1 MAYFAEFI
9 TARFQREIPMEVAVG
24 VTPSSYLRV
33 GQMVKVVD
41 GVVKTLSASTEAA
54 AKTEATHIIAQ
65 SDMTME
71 KTMGYGH
78 VPVEY
83 RDYRYSDQVKGTV
96 SDVSNLLGAYESKA
110 AFPAAAAGNNNKYAF
125 EIDEQKVYKSN
136 GTAWAADTTITVT
149 SKKVALFKILNTDD
163 LKIRVNN

>member
-41 GVVKTLSASTEAA
+41 GVVKTLSASTISA
-54 AKTEATHIIAQ
+54 AKEEATHIIAQ

-71 KTMGYGH
+71 YGH

-96 SDVSNLLGAYESKA
+96 SDVTNLLGAYESKA
-110 AFPAAAAGNNNKYAF
+110 AFPAAASANNNKYAF
-125 EIDEQKVYKSN
+125 AIDEQVVYKSN
-136 GTAWAADTTITVT
+136 GTAWAADTGITVT

>member
-24 VTPSSYLRV
+24 VTPASYLRV

-41 GVVKTLSASTEAA
+41 GVVKTLSASTIPA
-54 AKTEATHIIAQ
+54 AKEEATHIIAQ

-71 KTMGYGH
+71 YGH

-110 AFPAAAAGNNNKYAF
+110 AFPTAATSNNNKYAF
-125 EIDEQKVYKSN
+125 AIDEQKVYKSN
-136 GTAWAADTTITVT
+136 GTAWVADTGITVT
-149 SKKVALFKILNTDD
+149 TRKVALFKILNTDD

>member
-71 KTMGYGH
+71 YGH

-110 AFPAAAAGNNNKYAF
+110 DFPAAATGNSGKYAF
-125 EIDEQKVYKSN
+125 AMDEQKVYKSS

-149 SKKVALFKILNTDD
+149 SKKVALFKILNTED

>member
-41 GVVKTLSASTEAA
+41 GVVKPLAASTEAA

-65 SDMTME
+65 SDMTIE
-71 KTMGYGH
+71 YRH

-110 AFPAAAAGNNNKYAF
+110 AFHAAATGNNNKYAF
-125 EIDEQKVYKSN
+125 AIDEQKVYKSN

-163 LKIRVNN
+163 LKIKVNN

>member
-71 KTMGYGH
+71 YGH

-96 SDVSNLLGAYESKA
+96 SDVSNLLGAYESKS
-110 AFPAAAAGNNNKYAF
+110 AFPAAATGNNNKYAF
-125 EIDEQKVYKSN
+125 AIDEQKVYKSN

-149 SKKVALFKILNTDD
+149 SKKVALFKILNADD

>member
-41 GVVKTLSASTEAA
+41 GVVKPLAASTEAA

-71 KTMGYGH
+71 YGH

-96 SDVSNLLGAYESKA
+96 SDETLLSTLPFVTDPKTEAEKV
-110 AFPAAAAGNNNKYAF
+110 
-125 EIDEQKVYKSN
+125 IEQKEKSISLYDF
-136 GTAWAADTTITVT
+136 GVT
-149 SKKVALFKILNTDD
+149 DEVLDKKNS
-163 LKIRVNN
+163 

>member
-71 KTMGYGH
+71 YGH

-110 AFPAAAAGNNNKYAF
+110 AFPAAATGNNNKYAF
-125 EIDEQKVYKSN
+125 AIDEQKVYKSN
-136 GTAWAADTTITVT
+136 GTAWAADTGITVT

>member
-41 GVVKTLSASTEAA
+41 GVVKTLAASTIPA

-71 KTMGYGH
+71 YRH

-110 AFPAAAAGNNNKYAF
+110 AFPAAATGNNNKYAF
-125 EIDEQKVYKSN
+125 AIDEQKVYKSN
-136 GTAWAADTTITVT
+136 GTAWAADTGITVT
-149 SKKVALFKILNTDD
+149 SKKVALFKILNTED

>member
-41 GVVKTLSASTEAA
+41 GVVKTLSASTISA
-54 AKTEATHIIAQ
+54 AKEEATHIIAQ

-71 KTMGYGH
+71 YGH
-78 VPVEY
+78 VPVEN

-96 SDVSNLLGAYESKA
+96 SDITNLLGAYESKA
-110 AFPAAAAGNNNKYAF
+110 AFPAAASTNNNKYAF
-125 EIDEQKVYKSN
+125 AIDEQKVYKSN
-136 GTAWAADTTITVT
+136 GTAWAADTGITVT

>member
-71 KTMGYGH
+71 YGH

-96 SDVSNLLGAYESKA
+96 SDVSNLLGVYESKSD
-110 AFPAAAAGNNNKYAF
+110 FPAAATGNANKYAYAM
-125 EIDEQKVYKSN
+125 DEQKVYKSS
-136 GTAWAADTTITVT
+136 GTAWAVDTGITVT
-149 SKKVALFKILNTDD
+149 TKKVALFKILNTDD

>member
-71 KTMGYGH
+71 YGH
-78 VPVEY
+78 VPVEK

-110 AFPAAAAGNNNKYAF
+110 AFPAAATGNNNKYAF
-125 EIDEQKVYKSN
+125 AIDEQKVYKSN
-136 GTAWAADTTITVT
+136 GTAWAADTGITVT

>member
-71 KTMGYGH
+71 YGN

-110 AFPAAAAGNNNKYAF
+110 AFPAAATGNNNKYAF
-125 EIDEQKVYKSN
+125 AIDEQKVYKSN
-136 GTAWAADTTITVT
+136 GTAWAADTGITVT

>member
-24 VTPSSYLRV
+24 VASTSYFRV

-41 GVVKTLSASTEAA
+41 GVVKTLSASTVSA
-54 AKTEATHIIAQ
+54 AKEEATHIIAQ

-71 KTMGYGH
+71 YGH

-96 SDVSNLLGAYESKA
+96 SDATNLLGAYESKA
-110 AFPAAAAGNNNKYAF
+110 DFPAAATGNNNKYAF
-125 EIDEQKVYKSN
+125 AIDEQKVYKSN
-136 GTAWAADTTITVT
+136 GTTWAVDTGITVT
-149 SKKVALFKILNTDD
+149 SKKVALFKILNADD

>member
-41 GVVKTLSASTEAA
+41 GVVKTLSASTIPA

-71 KTMGYGH
+71 YGH
-78 VPVEY
+78 VPIEY

-110 AFPAAAAGNNNKYAF
+110 AFPAAATGNNNKYAF
-125 EIDEQKVYKSN
+125 AIDEQKVYKSN
-136 GTAWAADTTITVT
+136 GTAWAADTGITVT

-163 LKIRVNN
+163 LKIKVNN

>member
-71 KTMGYGH
+71 YGH
-78 VPVEY
+78 VPVEN
-83 RDYRYSDQVKGTV
+83 RDYKYSDAV
-96 SDVSNLLGAYESKA
+96 A
-110 AFPAAAAGNNNKYAF
+110 ATIAAAGP
-125 EIDEQKVYKSN
+125 V
-136 GTAWAADTTITVT
+136 TASTPT
-149 SKKVALFKILNTDD
+149 KKVALFAITDKDD
-163 LKIRVNN
+163 LIVKTVA

>member
-41 GVVKTLSASTEAA
+41 GVVKTLSASTIPAA
-54 AKTEATHIIAQ
+54 EKEATHIIAQ

-71 KTMGYGH
+71 YRH
-78 VPVEY
+78 VPVEN

-96 SDVSNLLGAYESKA
+96 SDVTNLLGAYESKA
-110 AFPAAAAGNNNKYAF
+110 AFPAAASANNNKYAF
-125 EIDEQKVYKSN
+125 AIDEQKVYKSN
-136 GTAWAADTTITVT
+136 GTAWAADTGITVT

>member
-71 KTMGYGH
+71 YGH

-110 AFPAAAAGNNNKYAF
+110 AFPAAATGNNNKYAF
-125 EIDEQKVYKSN
+125 AIDEQKVYKSN
-136 GTAWAADTTITVT
+136 GTAWAADTGITVT
-149 SKKVALFKILNTDD
+149 SKKVALFKILNTED